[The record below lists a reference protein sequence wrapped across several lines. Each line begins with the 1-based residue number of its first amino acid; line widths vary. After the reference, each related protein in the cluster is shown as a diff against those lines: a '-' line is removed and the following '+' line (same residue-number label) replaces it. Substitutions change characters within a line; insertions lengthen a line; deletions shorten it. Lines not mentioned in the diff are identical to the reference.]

1 MIPSILLALKKCYFE
16 KVLLWDPV
24 NTVNLEKK
32 RYFEKGLLCDPV
44 NTATFDK
51 KDTLEKCYFLIP
63 SIGLLLSLLVIG
75 YYLVCRHKH
84 NGIITN

>member
-44 NTATFDK
+44 NTVTFDK
-51 KDTLEKCYFLIP
+51 KDTLKKCYFLIP
-63 SIGLLLSLLVIG
+63 SILLTLLVLG